1 MTSSWGTTE
10 TAPLATASHF
20 LSDRSGV
27 IGVPVPGSEVKLV
40 PRDGKLE
47 VRVRG
52 PNVTPGYWKRADLTA
67 ASFDDDGFYCP
78 GDAVR
83 FADAGDAARG
93 LIFDGRLAEDFK
105 LATGTWVHVGGVRT
119 GVLTAA
125 SQVLQDAV
133 IVGEN
138 LPFIGVLAWL
148 NLAGCQR
155 LAGCDDAKL
164 ADLAG
169 HLAIREHVRAA
180 FAGWNAAHPASSERV
195 ARVLLLPDLPSI
207 DANEITDKGY
217 VNQRA
222 AIACRRRE
230 IALLYADAPGPEVM
244 TLETAGAPAA

>member
-1 MTSSWGTTE
+1 
-10 TAPLATASHF
+10 
-20 LSDRSGV
+20 
-27 IGVPVPGSEVKLV
+27 VKLV

-52 PNVTPGYWKRADLTA
+52 PNVTPGYWKRPDLTA

-83 FADAGDAARG
+83 FADAGNVAKG
-93 LIFDGRLAEDFK
+93 LMFDGRLAEDFK

-119 GVLTAA
+119 GVLAAA
-125 SQVLQDAV
+125 SPALQDAV

-155 LAGCDDAKL
+155 LAGCDDAKF
-164 ADLAG
+164 ADLA
-169 HLAIREHVRAA
+169 HHPLIREHVRAA
-180 FAGWNAAHPASSERV
+180 FVRWNDTHAGSSERI

-222 AIACRRRE
+222 AIASRHRE
-230 IALLYADAPGPEVM
+230 IALLYAGEPGSDVIAM
-244 TLETAGAPAA
+244 ETVSAPAA